1 MSLADRF
8 FDTPFIRRND
18 TLRTFSMAAW
28 LGWQIESNWADP
40 FLFAIYSIAR
50 PVAGVMILI
59 VMYSVVTGGAT
70 QDPRFAYI
78 FLGNAFYIM
87 VGMVITGVSWVII
100 DDREHYR
107 IAKQLDR
114 RSRIQR
120 LEHDCRRSPE
130 RL

>member
-1 MSLADRF
+1 MSIAERF
-8 FDTPFIRRND
+8 FDSSFIRRND
-18 TLRTFSMAAW
+18 SLRTFTMAAW

-40 FLFAIYSIAR
+40 FSFAIYSVAR

-70 QDPRFAYI
+70 SDPRFYYI

-107 IAKQLDR
+107 I
-114 RSRIQR
+114 
-120 LEHDCRRSPE
+120 
-130 RL
+130 